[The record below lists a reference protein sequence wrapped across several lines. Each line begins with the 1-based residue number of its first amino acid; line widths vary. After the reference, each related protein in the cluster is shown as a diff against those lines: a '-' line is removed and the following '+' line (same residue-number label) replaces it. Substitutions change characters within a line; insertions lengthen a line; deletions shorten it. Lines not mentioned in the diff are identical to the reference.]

1 MAHLHAQLNS
11 MTEERNNLHTENL
24 NNINSLNYLTSEY
37 DHVRDLLEG
46 KQAEFIEMKDKVSK
60 MIQSYESE
68 FANELGKKDILIQSI
83 QDKHKV
89 LTHKLL
95 VDLQKEKREKIS
107 IQGTHT
113 TCNSQ
118 LQLTHVIPCL

>member
-1 MAHLHAQLNS
+1 
-11 MTEERNNLHTENL
+11 MTEEINNLRTEYVKNC
-24 NNINSLNYLTSEY
+24 NSLNYLTSEY

-46 KQAEFIEMKDKVSK
+46 KHTEFVEMKDKVAK

-68 FANELGKKDILIQSI
+68 FANELAKKDVLIQSI

-107 IQGTHT
+107 IQGIHT
-113 TCNSQ
+113 TCKLQ
-118 LQLTHVIPCL
+118 LQLTPAILYL